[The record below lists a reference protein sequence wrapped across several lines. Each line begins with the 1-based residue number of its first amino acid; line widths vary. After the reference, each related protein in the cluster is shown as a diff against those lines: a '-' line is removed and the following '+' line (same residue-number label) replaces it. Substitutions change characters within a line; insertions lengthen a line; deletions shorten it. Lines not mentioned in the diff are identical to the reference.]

1 MHTLREGQLAG
12 IAGALA
18 APDRAVRL
26 ACLIEDVMIQPS
38 AQELPSRRLSALPWL
53 ARLDRVGGVADLRA
67 ALRRCNAAV
76 DPAALH
82 RVIIVGA
89 AGEGQRLAVLCRD
102 RGIAVTAIIDDD
114 PAKAGLIVAGI
125 KVSSSAALETLDRDI
140 PVVIASHRVLRASER
155 LKQLGYRAFAPFAV
169 LQVLDPTAFP
179 PHMFYDG
186 WLEDLWQNRDRYA
199 RFDKLLAD
207 DMSRQVLDAV
217 LGFRQTLDPFLLE
230 PVIEWEL
237 YGPAGLLQYGDD
249 EVYVDGG
256 SFDGDTIRLFIN
268 RVAGRFSRVIAFEP
282 DPRTFARL
290 KANFATEQRIEPINA
305 GLYRQKARL
314 RFTDDASRGALIT
327 ADGTHEIEAVSLDE
341 VLGGNRVS
349 YIKMNIEGAEIDAL
363 HGARHAI
370 RRWAPKLAISA
381 YHRPTDLWQIADVVR
396 EIRSD
401 YRLYLRQHDGGV
413 IETVLYALPAENG
426 GQ

>member
-1 MHTLREGQLAG
+1 
-12 IAGALA
+12 
-18 APDRAVRL
+18 
-26 ACLIEDVMIQPS
+26 MIQPS
-38 AQELPSRRLSALPWL
+38 AQESASRRASALPWL
-53 ARLDRVGGVADLRA
+53 ARLDWASGVADLRA
-67 ALRRCNAAV
+67 ALRRCSATV
-76 DPAALH
+76 DPATLH
-82 RVIIVGA
+82 RMIILGA
-89 AGEGQRLAVLCRD
+89 AGEGQRLAALCRD

-114 PAKAGLIVAGI
+114 PAKAGQIVAGA
-125 KVSSSAALETLDRDI
+125 KVLPSVALETFDRNV
-140 PVVIASHRVLRASER
+140 PVIIASHRVLRASER
-155 LKQLGYRAFAPFAV
+155 LKQLGYRAFAPFAA
-169 LQVLDPTAFP
+169 LQVLDPAAFP

-186 WLEDLWQNRDRYA
+186 WFEDLWQNRDRYA
-199 RFDKLLAD
+199 RFDAFLAD
-207 DMSRQVLDAV
+207 DMSRRVLDAV
-217 LGFRQTLDPFLLE
+217 LGFRQTFDPFLLQ

-237 YGPAGLLQYGDD
+237 YGPASLLYYDED

-290 KANFATEQRIEPINA
+290 KTNFATEQRVEPINA

-314 RFTDDASRGALIT
+314 RFNNDASRGALIT
-327 ADGTHEIEAVSLDE
+327 AGGTHEIEVVPLDE
-341 VLGGNRVS
+341 VLGDNRVS

-381 YHRPTDLWQIADVVR
+381 YHRPSDLWQIADVIR
-396 EIRSD
+396 EIRPD

-413 IETVLYALPAENG
+413 IETVLYALPHAETG
-426 GQ
+426 HI